1 MRETIFRTG
10 GDWDS
15 TTLHLNGVEFPAER
29 LLVELRAGEEDWDGE
44 PSAGGVHHGA
54 ELTAYAIPS
63 EDPDG
68 AQDLL
73 PGRIQLEFPGYS
85 SDRREPP
92 PGGSHRPH
100 TRPGSTGAISP
111 TAWSM
116 FSSMSTLL
124 EDDVRAYVTEYK
136 DRFLL
141 RDEVITHTIL

>member
-15 TTLHLNGVEFPAER
+15 TTLHVNGVELPADR
-29 LLVELRAGEEDWDGE
+29 LLVELRAGEEDYDGE
-44 PSAGGVHHGA
+44 PSAGGVRRGA
-54 ELTAYAIPS
+54 DLSAYVIPS

-85 SDRREPP
+85 VVVENLHPEVHAAQTRVWLSGREITDRVVDVLIDVN
-92 PGGSHRPH
+92 
-100 TRPGSTGAISP
+100 A
-111 TAWSM
+111 
-116 FSSMSTLL
+116 L